1 MLDLK
6 KSKLREKLL
15 VYYFSNP
22 EAEHYIRELA
32 QLLEVDH
39 ANLSRELD
47 NLEKQGVFISH
58 ESGKQKYFQ
67 LNKRNPIFKE
77 LKGII
82 FKTIGIEGALRETFE
97 ALSDVNLA
105 IIYGSFAQGKEDKI
119 SDVDLLVVGDISL
132 ERIGGKIDDLEKKLQ
147 REINV
152 IIYSP
157 KEFLRKKKIDAF
169 LKSIL
174 GKKYIVLKGNL

>member
-47 NLEKQGVFISH
+47 NLENQGIFISH
-58 ESGKQKYFQ
+58 DRGKQKYFK
-67 LNKRNPIFKE
+67 LNKNNPIFKE
-77 LKGII
+77 LKSII
-82 FKTIGIEGALRETFE
+82 FKTIGVEGILRNFFKN
-97 ALSDVNLA
+97 LSGVNLA
-105 IIYGSFAQGKEDKI
+105 LIYGSFAQSKEDSL
-119 SDVDLLVVGDISL
+119 SDIDLLIVGDIDL
-132 ERIGGKIDDLEKKLQ
+132 EEISGKIDDLEKKLQ

-157 KEFLRKKKIDAF
+157 KEFLRKKKTDAF
-169 LKSIL
+169 LKGIL
-174 GKKYIVLKGNL
+174 EKKYIILKGNL